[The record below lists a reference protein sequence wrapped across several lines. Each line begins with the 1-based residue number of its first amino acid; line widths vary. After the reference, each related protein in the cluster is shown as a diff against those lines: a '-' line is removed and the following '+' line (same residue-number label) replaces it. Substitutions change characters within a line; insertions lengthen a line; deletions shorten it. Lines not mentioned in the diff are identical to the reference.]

1 MCSLMIYEKLKS
13 LKYAIIIV
21 FLVPAIGGLRV
32 SLNGMKYC
40 MCTIGLF
47 FMFINEGEMFFC
59 AH

>member
-1 MCSLMIYEKLKS
+1 MIYGKLKS

-21 FLVPAIGGLRV
+21 FLVPTIGRLRV

-47 FMFINEGEMFFC
+47 FIFINEGEMFFC